1 MSLDAQFSDAQIRVK
16 TLKSRPSNQEL
27 LQLYALYKQ
36 GSEGNCAGKRPGIF
50 DIKGRAKFDAWALK
64 KGVEAQTAQTE
75 YVSLVNRLLG

>member
-1 MSLDAQFSDAQIRVK
+1 MSLDAQFSDAQVRVK
-16 TLKSRPSNQEL
+16 TLKARPSNQDL

-50 DIKGRAKFDAWALK
+50 DIKGRAKFDAWAQK
-64 KGVEAQTAQTE
+64 KGVDAQAAKTD

>member
-64 KGVEAQTAQTE
+64 NGVEAQTAQTE